1 MRVKR
6 KTIYWNG
13 FKFVLT
19 FPANCQ
25 VVLRGNSLEIS
36 DGKLTTQIT
45 LDPIKPQM
53 RGAIPLAIKT
63 PYNFSLIH
71 KP

>member
-1 MRVKR
+1 MRIKR

-25 VVLRGNSLEIS
+25 VVLKKNTLDIVNGNL
-36 DGKLTTQIT
+36 IT
-45 LDPIKPQM
+45 RIILDPIKPEI
-53 RGAIPLAIKT
+53 RGNLPIAVKT
-63 PYNFSLIH
+63 PYNFFLIY